1 MSVEQAALLGMEQV
15 INQVLDLD
23 PRSKQRLLKFHGSVI
38 GFEIMGLGF
47 KFCFVPDHRGR
58 VQVLSGSELSP
69 DCLMRGTPLDLA
81 NTLLQER
88 KEDALFSGRIEVR
101 GDTDLAHRFSDIMNT
116 LNIDWEEQLAK
127 LVGDVAAHET
137 GKAVRSAERWA
148 GRTAQ
153 ISEQNLQEYLQEEAR
168 VVPTRYEVNE
178 WQDEVDRL
186 RDDVERM
193 EARVARLEKRSE
205 GSGEKQ

>member
-1 MSVEQAALLGMEQV
+1 MSMEQAALLGLEQAL
-15 INQVLDLD
+15 NQVLELD
-23 PRSKQRLLKFHGSVI
+23 PQATQRLAKFHGSVI
-38 GFEIMGLGF
+38 GFEIMGLGLR
-47 KFCFVPDHRGR
+47 FCCVPDHRGR
-58 VQVLSGSELSP
+58 LQVLSGSELSP

-88 KEDALFSGRIEVR
+88 KEDALFSGRIEIR
-101 GDTDLAHRFSDIMNT
+101 GDTDLAHRFSEVLNT

-137 GKAVRSAERWA
+137 GKAARSAERWL
-148 GRTAQ
+148 GRTAK

-168 VVPTRYEVNE
+168 LVPTRYEVDE

-193 EARVARLEKRSE
+193 AARVARLGRSSE
-205 GSGEKQ
+205 GSGEAQ